1 MSKIKINNQIVDY
14 HWLSD
19 TENVAAQQLLQLHHN
34 RLRACCLCLN
44 DARNRQLVI
53 KKRSYF
59 FLARKSGSCGNHAEW
74 CELYFAPTLTL
85 SRDGKLPAII
95 EKGDTLDVKLNCY
108 LNVNRPD
115 QPKINGGHTSAGTG
129 ANRSTVT
136 LLGFLNLC
144 LQKSRMNTWFPH
156 RKYDRSFNTVEKNM
170 AAIAD
175 DITIAKRPLSE
186 ILFMPRWE
194 KDREHSHEQ
203 NQQRLLD
210 KTAKSGKAIIVI
222 GIVKRWIASKM
233 DDGGIGVGLDLL
245 DKLFWMP
252 SETAAATERSFGQL
266 ISEIG
271 KTDRYILAICTVFR
285 SRQHFSI
292 ADIALMRTNRQF
304 ITVDSSYELRVADQ
318 LIAEQRA
325 FTKPLRLDGERYLPD
340 FLLNDCQ
347 ASWVLEVFGVSGDLE
362 YQARKMQKIAY
373 YRDNQVPCWQ
383 WTPETDQTIPEFPL
397 IKS

>member
-1 MSKIKINNQIVDY
+1 M
-14 HWLSD
+14 
-19 TENVAAQQLLQLHHN
+19 
-34 RLRACCLCLN
+34 
-44 DARNRQLVI
+44 
-53 KKRSYF
+53 
-59 FLARKSGSCGNHAEW
+59 
-74 CELYFAPTLTL
+74 
-85 SRDGKLPAII
+85 LPAII
-95 EKGDTLDVKLNCY
+95 EKGETLDVKLNSY
-108 LNVNRPD
+108 LTVSRTD
-115 QPKINGGHTSAGTG
+115 HPKTNGGQPPAGTG
-129 ANRSTVT
+129 PSRSGVT

-194 KDREHSHEQ
+194 KDREHSQEQ

-222 GIVKRWIASKM
+222 GIVKRWIASNRN
-233 DDGGIGVGLDLL
+233 DGGIGVGLDLL

-252 SETAAATERSFGQL
+252 AETAAETEKSFGQL

-271 KTDRYILAICTVFR
+271 KTDRTILAICTVFR

-292 ADIALMRTNRQF
+292 ADIALMRTNKQF
-304 ITVDSSYELRVADQ
+304 ITVDSSYELRVADK

-347 ASWVLEVFGVSGDLE
+347 ASWVLEVFGVSGDPE
-362 YQARKMQKIAY
+362 YQERKAQKIAY

-383 WTPETDQTIPEFPL
+383 WTPVTDQAIPEFPL
-397 IKS
+397 KKA